1 MNTDEE
7 RKAYRHKESVTQS
20 SQATLKE
27 ASAKRSLVSQEFD
40 KQHTVSQISTKQH
53 NHVKYPTKVI
63 MILDLRS
70 RIHDLEEHFNEG
82 FLHEFEVISQ
92 FLHFPFLIYNMKT

>member
-40 KQHTVSQISTKQH
+40 KQHTVSQISTKH

-70 RIHDLEEHFNEG
+70 RLHDLEEHFNEG

-92 FLHFPFLIYNMKT
+92 FLHFTFLIYNMKT